1 MIVCYDGKLGNG
13 KSLSGLF
20 QLTGVAMVDPYDTY
34 TDDLLRLQRQLMRNA
49 LFDYVREMHACRAHG
64 LYVARYYME
73 QQVREQILS
82 LGGLASPW

>member
-20 QLTGVAMVDPYDTY
+20 QLTGVAMVDPH
-34 TDDLLRLQRQLMRNA
+34 DDRTMQLPFAMKHARWRFLLVCMSSKNAPEERIRRRSLELARVRL
-49 LFDYVREMHACRAHG
+49 FE
-64 LYVARYYME
+64 
-73 QQVREQILS
+73 